1 MGKETNTEDKT
12 AILNAELDL
21 GPAVVT
27 GVDEAEGDDTT
38 VVTVVEATE
47 TKSDKPAKKLPFRK
61 MKPNT
66 PAAEVRK
73 KPTPVKNK
81 PVTKQKERAVTSNG
95 SLIRFPSDRFG
106 VTKDIK
112 KAGLH
117 AASRIAGNAEKKE
130 LVLAV
135 IDIMVEHI
143 NLKFAADVAY
153 RKKLDERKA
162 AKDEKDK

>member
-1 MGKETNTEDKT
+1 MGKETNTEDKA
-12 AILNAELDL
+12 AILNAALDL

-27 GVDEAEGDDTT
+27 STDEAVIAVTAP
-38 VVTVVEATE
+38 VVTP
-47 TKSDKPAKKLPFRK
+47 KPKKLPFRK

-81 PVTKQKERAVTSNG
+81 PVTKQKDRAVTSNG

-112 KAGLH
+112 RAVLH
-117 AASRIAGNAEKKE
+117 AASRIAGNKEKKE
-130 LVLAV
+130 LVLTA
-135 IDIMVEHI
+135 IDMLVEHV
-143 NLKFAADVAY
+143 NLKFDADVSY
-153 RKKLDERKA
+153 RKKLDERRA
-162 AKDEKDK
+162 AKDENDK